1 MTALWIIIA
10 AALAL
15 AAGFLAGQVLGYKAG
30 HAAGRDQESARRDQ
44 RDLTDRERARKAPK
58 PPPPGPEIYDI
69 PPPRITWTV
78 PGHDPY
84 AELPDTRAPFPVYMA
99 PGRTA
104 VTAGDIKPV
113 EVPEPRLTDT
123 GELRAIAERGAAI
136 RARLTGTF
144 GVIP

>member
-15 AAGFLAGQVLGYKAG
+15 AAGFLAGQVLGFKTG
-30 HAAGRDQESARRDQ
+30 HAAGRDTERTRQSLKRIADSAA
-44 RDLTDRERARKAPK
+44 ARKTTRL
-58 PPPPGPEIYDI
+58 PGPEIYET
-69 PPPRITWTV
+69 PRRSPV
-78 PGHDPY
+78 YAPPGHDPY
-84 AELPDTRAPFPVYMA
+84 AELPHTRVPFPVYMA
-99 PGRTA
+99 PGRSA